1 MRSMPHRLWDLNSKL
16 VISPEQRN
24 PPKLFV
30 IYHYKML
37 SLTKVSRQPLL
48 VRDVLYLSYDN
59 PPCFLGSEEFLRSH
73 TANLSLTLGR
83 NPRRQSFRDSWRSRP
98 PILLLSFD
106 ANFLSE
112 PDFHNLEHHVMSD
125 ELSPLHVHIV
135 EHTASDGLVLEQP
148 RREDASIGKLMT
160 TLRYWHCMFSSG
172 RPVADMM
179 MISMIRRYNFTPTIC
194 IPWCRDPGEWCSPP
208 APLRMLPIVARAV
221 NSPVL
226 VLAAAAYLDLVAVRS
241 VLHSDALVLQERC
254 KCVWSYAA
262 NWRIRILNNAK
273 DNPKL
278 TMPAS
283 EVEIISWET
292 SEAFL
297 TSEGNLAEKKCSIAG
312 EESSRL
318 TPLPTNSLFLR
329 LAARESSRPLRM
341 HSATISEEIG
351 DSSSSVKSS
360 KKDLVLASKGDTSG
374 NRSSVKKSKSQSLR
388 QHPLKHLEKF
398 RFERD
403 KRHLM
408 TRHAC
413 HTPYVKKLDGTPVVP
428 SATNRLNLVMIQKPI
443 NIFKE
448 TSADP
453 TYLHKAADYLA
464 GLPGLR
470 LEKQEKERATSSIYC
485 VIPRYNMIGTQ
496 NIGTRYQGVYVRL
509 SSTGLA
515 KSLHFLYTAE
525 FTHVS

>member
-148 RREDASIGKLMT
+148 RREDAT
-160 TLRYWHCMFSSG
+160 
-172 RPVADMM
+172 
-179 MISMIRRYNFTPTIC
+179 
-194 IPWCRDPGEWCSPP
+194 
-208 APLRMLPIVARAV
+208 
-221 NSPVL
+221 
-226 VLAAAAYLDLVAVRS
+226 YLDLVAVRS

-388 QHPLKHLEKF
+388 QHPL
-398 RFERD
+398 
-403 KRHLM
+403 
-408 TRHAC
+408 
-413 HTPYVKKLDGTPVVP
+413 
-428 SATNRLNLVMIQKPI
+428 
-443 NIFKE
+443 
-448 TSADP
+448 
-453 TYLHKAADYLA
+453 
-464 GLPGLR
+464 
-470 LEKQEKERATSSIYC
+470 
-485 VIPRYNMIGTQ
+485 
-496 NIGTRYQGVYVRL
+496 
-509 SSTGLA
+509 
-515 KSLHFLYTAE
+515 
-525 FTHVS
+525 